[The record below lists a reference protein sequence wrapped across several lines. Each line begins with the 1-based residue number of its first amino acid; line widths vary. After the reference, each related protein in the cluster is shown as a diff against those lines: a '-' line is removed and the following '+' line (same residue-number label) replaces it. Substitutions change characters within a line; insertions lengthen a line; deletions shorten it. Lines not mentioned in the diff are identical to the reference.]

1 MVTMR
6 DISKKAGVSVT
17 TVSHVINETRI
28 VSDELRLRVLS
39 AMEEL
44 RYRPNALARSLRRGE
59 TTTIGLIVPNNAN
72 PFFSEI
78 ARGIEDTTY
87 KEGYSL
93 ILCNSDDDVS
103 RELRYTRTLIDNQAD
118 GIIFVA
124 AGGSEDSLQ
133 LLDDRNVPFVIVDRN
148 ISSVSADSVLIDN
161 RSGGEQ
167 ATDHLLQLNHRRIGC
182 ITGPSNL
189 NSSID
194 RVAGYIDTIKR
205 AELKID
211 DNLIV
216 KGNFDFDSGYRC
228 ANELFALK
236 KPPTAIFACND
247 MMAIGAIRAAKDA
260 DIEVP
265 SQLSVVGFDGIP
277 LAKYV
282 TPPLTT
288 VQQPKHELGQIASEL
303 LLSRIQNKELPIRQ
317 RILDT
322 ILMIRESTTIA
333 LDSPNDTRSA

>member
-1 MVTMR
+1 MR

-103 RELRYTRTLIDNQAD
+103 RELRYTRTLIDKQVD

-194 RVAGYIDTIKR
+194 RVVGYIDTLKR

-211 DNLIV
+211 NNLIV

-247 MMAIGAIRAAKDA
+247 MMAIGAIRAAEDA